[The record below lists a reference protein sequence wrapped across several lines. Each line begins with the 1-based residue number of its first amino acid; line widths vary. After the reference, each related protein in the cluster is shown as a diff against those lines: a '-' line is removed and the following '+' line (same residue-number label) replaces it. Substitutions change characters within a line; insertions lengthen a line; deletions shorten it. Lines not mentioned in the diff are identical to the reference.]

1 MNLQEYKQALKKHLL
16 TFKWLDKKLVDEIVA
31 ECKTVRLFSHWTP
44 SQAVASAF
52 NWERS
57 KLGEEFWIDVH
68 EVLCRN
74 KSPKQVKTLTQSE
87 IQQLLHIL
95 RGQLKDVSYCKTRHK
110 IDAAELWEEC
120 DKDSNDKWN
129 LTLFK
134 AFSQTRKT
142 YIENR
147 TQEKKL
153 VSLITKLKGLK

>member
-1 MNLQEYKQALKKHLL
+1 MNLKEYKQALKKHLL

-31 ECKTVRLFSHWTP
+31 ECKIIRLFSHWTP

-74 KSPKQVKTLTQSE
+74 KSPKQVKTLTQPE

-95 RGQLKDVSYCKTRHK
+95 RGQLDVVSFHK
-110 IDAAELWEEC
+110 AMHKEDAADLWETC
-120 DKDSNDKWN
+120 DKSDKFTSGYFEN
-129 LTLFK
+129 
-134 AFSQTRKT
+134 FSCIYAAYKQSKL
-142 YIENR
+142 E
-147 TQEKKL
+147 EKKL